1 MQLEHELYQQH
12 QASPILDMPQ
22 LIADRLQTAILLRAS
37 LALGTELSQ
46 SFVDKP
52 TSQTPPID
60 RQATNGSNGHD
71 CTSSSE
77 GAASNMDSRRTSLP
91 TTSST
96 AADAVEMSA
105 DSLDARLASGR
116 HASSSGVGRCTD
128 VYRVVNSEG
137 DRLSGLIVDRVGDQL
152 VVASSAAWVER

>member
-12 QASPILDMPQ
+12 RASPILDMPQ
-22 LIADRLQTAILLRAS
+22 LIADRLQTAILLRTS
-37 LALGTELSQ
+37 LALGTGLSQ

-52 TSQTPPID
+52 TSQAPPID

-91 TTSST
+91 TSST

-105 DSLDARLASGR
+105 DSLDARQASGR
-116 HASSSGVGRCTD
+116 HASSSGAGRGTD